1 MVDYYGRWTYEPNTP
16 EDKKCDCDRV
26 ADYIIGTGYQV
37 KTSIEN
43 LTELLI
49 SYAESWY
56 RSEINKDWE
65 FNVEDVITYAEESG
79 GFSEF
84 DFKI

>member
-1 MVDYYGRWTYEPNTP
+1 MVDYYGRWTYKPNTP

-26 ADYIIGTGYQV
+26 ADYIISTGYQV
-37 KTSIEN
+37 ETSIEN

-65 FNVEDVITYAEESG
+65 FKVEDVITYAEESG
-79 GFSEF
+79 GFAEF